1 MNNVDVEKMKEV
13 QKEISSKFEVVQ
25 LNDEVLQYNKY
36 SLPDKVNM
44 KINNIPQDVS
54 ITWDT
59 DYVNTNNYGTY
70 IFTGFSKEFGHTV
83 IMTLKVRELIINNV
97 FGKIAKVYEKDGHK
111 YISLDPIEEYYTGEE
126 AISKAVENGYPKT
139 LKEEFGRENFAI
151 NISETTKDYIVSDNC
166 EIKIMKCM
174 KKGIIIEDNSWDEIV
189 DGSLDEL
196 FDFIGYYDNF
206 KVIIKDNCIV
216 SIIIDKDVLCMS
228 KTS

>member
-1 MNNVDVEKMKEV
+1 MNNVDVEKMREV

-70 IFTGFSKEFGHTV
+70 TFTGFSKEFRHTV
-83 IMTLKVRELIINNV
+83 VMTLKVRELIINNV
-97 FGKIAKVYEKDGHK
+97 FAKIVKVYEKDEHK
-111 YISLDPIEEYYTGEE
+111 YITLNPIEEYYTGEE
-126 AISKAVENGYPKT
+126 AISKVIEVGYPES
-139 LKEEFGRENFAI
+139 LKEDLNFKNFAI
-151 NISETTKDYIVSDNC
+151 DTSETTKDYIVSDDC
-166 EIKIMKCM
+166 EIKILKCM
-174 KKGIIIEDNSWDEIV
+174 KKGINIEDNSWDEIV
-189 DGSLDEL
+189 DGSLNEL
-196 FDFIGYYDNF
+196 FNSIGYYDNF

-216 SIIIDKDVLCMS
+216 SIIIDKDVLCIS